1 MTRGPGREVGLVGP
15 VTGLSAPLHLG
26 SYACPSQAV
35 LSRMV
40 DKDDLRKRFDLVLR
54 ESAAVREAS
63 KELTREVERLR
74 AQIEKHQAKERR
86 KKPRVQ
92 GK

>member
-1 MTRGPGREVGLVGP
+1 
-15 VTGLSAPLHLG
+15 
-26 SYACPSQAV
+26 
-35 LSRMV
+35 MV
-40 DKDDLRKRFDLVLR
+40 DRDDLRKRFDLVLR